1 MTGRFRFRRIALATL
16 CCLLVVATSA
26 SAEPVWVLWGA
37 GALISGG
44 QTTGFTDWVL
54 MTRYETQP
62 DCTLAAEQLRKEAD
76 REGTVRPGV
85 NYEYYY
91 KCLPDTVD
99 PRGPR
104 GK

>member
-1 MTGRFRFRRIALATL
+1 MNAK
-16 CCLLVVATSA
+16 LLVAVFVSSGMLAFATSA

-54 MTRYETQP
+54 MTRYGTQP
-62 DCTLAAEQLRKEAD
+62 DCTLAAEQLRKEPD

-99 PRGPR
+99 PRGLK